1 MTAKRLLILVVL
13 VGLVVYF
20 GFADGNSRSGLM
32 ASVTRFLGDSSGDED
47 RLESLYQELEAKES
61 ILAQMDAEIE
71 RILANPPKPMCEG
84 GEVKVS
90 IEDDPRPALREEIEM
105 LREKIGSLEDE
116 LYE

>member
-1 MTAKRLLILVVL
+1 MTAKRLLIFVLL
-13 VGLVVYF
+13 VGLGIYLGF
-20 GFADGNSRSGLM
+20 GGGGSSSGLM
-32 ASVTRFLGDSSGDED
+32 ASVTKLLGNSSADED

-84 GEVKVS
+84 GEVEVS
-90 IEDDPRPALREEIEM
+90 IEDDPRPELQEEIEM
-105 LREKIGSLEDE
+105 LREKIATLEDE